1 MRINLDLLQKIAE
14 DQEKKSP
21 FSKKNN
27 SILSDSSSAESEMI
41 TPKTNSKSST
51 ISMGSSIK
59 KASIMPEIPEKPP
72 KKNSKKSIIST
83 VSKESKKSEESE
95 ESEESSDSENS
106 EHSEKSLEEEEKL
119 SVSHHS
125 NESLE
130 SSSHL
135 MESSVIDPDFVYYM
149 SNMKKFNTK
158 NCRSTYFKEL
168 YCEHLL
174 QSFKALC
181 CIKHLHPIDKDE
193 LDYKKIS
200 LPILEKN
207 KGF

>member
-1 MRINLDLLQKIAE
+1 M
-14 DQEKKSP
+14 
-21 FSKKNN
+21 
-27 SILSDSSSAESEMI
+27 SDSSSAESEMI

-106 EHSEKSLEEEEKL
+106 EHSEKSLEEEEEKL